1 MKKCDEQV
9 INRDEQAR
17 RGGNGGENESGFFRQ
32 EDRIGAE
39 RRTPARQRT
48 DLRVRQMCSPG
59 WATEAQRRK
68 TAAGSPKG
76 ERSESIFRIY
86 RNRLESIWPELF
98 APLGREAQLNF
109 VNFVNFV

>member
-1 MKKCDEQV
+1 
-9 INRDEQAR
+9 
-17 RGGNGGENESGFFRQ
+17 
-32 EDRIGAE
+32 
-39 RRTPARQRT
+39 
-48 DLRVRQMCSPG
+48 VRQMCSPG

-76 ERSESIFRIY
+76 ERSESIY

>member
-1 MKKCDEQV
+1 MRFCQLEAD
-9 INRDEQAR
+9 I
-17 RGGNGGENESGFFRQ
+17 GFFRQ
-32 EDRIGAE
+32 EDRMCRIGAE

-86 RNRLESIWPELF
+86 RKIRGVDRL
-98 APLGREAQLNF
+98 
-109 VNFVNFV
+109 